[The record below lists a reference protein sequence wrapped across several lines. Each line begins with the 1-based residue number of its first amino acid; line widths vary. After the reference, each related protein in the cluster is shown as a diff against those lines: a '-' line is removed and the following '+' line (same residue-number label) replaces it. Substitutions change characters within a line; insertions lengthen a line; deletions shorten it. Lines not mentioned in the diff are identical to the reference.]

1 MHCLHALEAVSF
13 HMANFIFSASV
24 LGIHCH
30 QFWCLQKSHLLQKS
44 YHRLGLPECISVC
57 KLHTLTNCIR
67 TRGYASLTCSRL
79 YFPTD
84 PLEAAAG
91 SQRSISTQQFPNI
104 YNGIEKA
111 SLFYFIKNYFGIHAV
126 SSMLHIPHDLS
137 KNPVCTWV
145 DVSYP
150 STVFVKC
157 LDGCLSA
164 RHHPSCLL
172 PEPWTPSTGVL
183 AYL

>member
-13 HMANFIFSASV
+13 HVANLIFSASV

-84 PLEAAAG
+84 PLEAG
-91 SQRSISTQQFPNI
+91 PFLHSNFQI
-104 YNGIEKA
+104 YIMGLKRQV
-111 SLFYFIKNYFGIHAV
+111 YFILLKIILE
-126 SSMLHIPHDLS
+126 SMQFLQC
-137 KNPVCTWV
+137 CTFL
-145 DVSYP
+145 
-150 STVFVKC
+150 TIFLKIQC
-157 LDGCLSA
+157 AHG
-164 RHHPSCLL
+164 
-172 PEPWTPSTGVL
+172 
-183 AYL
+183 